1 MTSHF
6 LLLDGQKEVEVEEDL
21 RKKRQRHI
29 INVQTSEFQ
38 IILQEPAT
46 PPLPVR
52 PLAFRHNAGGLSKGG
67 GGRGPDRPGGGAGG
81 CDPSDRFRSG
91 RRGVWSSG
99 VDRHGRPGGRGGAAL
114 TGGRR
119 EAEAGAGGGV
129 GLLLAD
135 GGGGGGGL
143 SRVSGKE
150 ERLAGGI
157 GGGRSSPRP
166 GAGGGGGRPAW
177 PAEGEG
183 MEGGR
188 PNAAGTW
195 WRCGLSSRRV
205 WRWRGWCRTKTRSP
219 WKWGCS
225 PALCPTL
232 KGPWGTWKGW
242 RRSSRCFRTWWGH
255 PWARGVNRFTALQRW
270 TRGGAIC
277 SSEGPRTRATSTGW
291 QNWRSDTTRV
301 WERPNNL
308 I

>member
-114 TGGRR
+114 TGGRK
-119 EAEAGAGGGV
+119 EAGAGAGGGV

-188 PNAAGTW
+188 PNAAGTGGGAGC
-195 WRCGLSSRRV
+195 RPGGFGVEPRRGV
-205 WRWRGWCRTKTRSP
+205 PGNEGVP
-219 WKWGCS
+219 L
-225 PALCPTL
+225 LCAPL
-232 KGPWGTWKGW
+232 WKG
-242 RRSSRCFRTWWGH
+242 
-255 PWARGVNRFTALQRW
+255 RGALG
-270 TRGGAIC
+270 RGGGGPPGVSGRGGVIRGRGGSTDSLRCKGGRGAEPYAPPKGRGPELRAPGGRTGGLTLLE
-277 SSEGPRTRATSTGW
+277 SERDQIIW
-291 QNWRSDTTRV
+291 YKK
-301 WERPNNL
+301 
-308 I
+308 